1 MIMMM
6 MILYFI
12 SIIIIIII
20 IITDIMDAVYR
31 CIQYLLDAT
40 NTISPLTPCRIAL
53 LAKPIFT

>member
-1 MIMMM
+1 MMM